1 MPDNFTSS
9 LERISHAVND
19 QFAGRRDAPAT
30 GQDLYNMSVLI
41 DANFSK
47 LEASIT
53 SLHAR
58 FDQVDAQFAI
68 IDSRF
73 KQVDARFEQIDA
85 RFEQMDRRFD
95 QIDQRFVQVDSR
107 FDTFK
112 TEIENM
118 FNRKM
123 LHFLYMQVGISV
135 ALFSAM
141 FTALYFS
148 LGALVSAR

>member
-1 MPDNFTSS
+1 MDITDMEISMPDNGTSS
-9 LERISHAVND
+9 LERISHTVSE

-41 DANFSK
+41 DGNFMK
-47 LEASIT
+47 LEARIAAI
-53 SLHAR
+53 HARFDQVNAR
-58 FDQVDAQFAI
+58 FDQVDA
-68 IDSRF
+68 RF
-73 KQVDARFEQIDA
+73 ERVDARFAQIDG
-85 RFEQMDRRFD
+85 RFD
-95 QIDQRFVQVDSR
+95 EFMRQV
-107 FDTFK
+107 
-112 TEIENM
+112 ENM

-123 LHFLYMQVGISV
+123 LNFLYMQIGISL